1 MQHNDFT
8 TTIRVTETPEQVFNA
23 VNDVR
28 GWWSEE
34 IQGPTA
40 NLDDEFL
47 YHYKDVHI
55 CKLKLIEVVPGKRV
69 VWLVMDNHFN
79 FVNDQSEWKDTKV
92 IFDITTRD
100 GYTVL
105 HFTHEGLVPA
115 HECYAIC
122 HDAWT
127 NYIQNSLYQLITT
140 GKGTP
145 NAREGGF
152 NEELLK
158 KWKMQAV

>member
-1 MQHNDFT
+1 MQQNDFT

-23 VNDVR
+23 INNVR

-34 IQGPTA
+34 ILGPTA
-40 NLDDEFL
+40 HLHDEFL

-69 VWLVMDNHFN
+69 VWLVLDNAFN
-79 FVNDQSEWKDTKV
+79 FVNDQSEWNDTKV
-92 IFDITTRD
+92 IFDITVKD
-100 GYTVL
+100 GHTEL
-105 HFTHEGLVPA
+105 HFTHQGLVPS

-140 GKGTP
+140 GKGGP